1 MAITKATTG
10 NNTIYDDNLLL
21 STTHT
26 LDLICPIGTILMW
39 PKSTPPKGWLIC
51 NGGTFNQTTYPKLYT
66 VLGNSTTLP
75 NFQGRVPVGVGSVTA
90 NGTFSP
96 TLKGTGGEVKHTL
109 TVSEMPSHRHSYM
122 LANAGYINSDN
133 GSVQRSMQK
142 YDEEIYSSK
151 YTDYI
156 GGGSS
161 HNNIQPYYG
170 IYFII
175 KAEHAI
181 MN

>member
-10 NNTIYDDNLLL
+10 SNTIYDDNLLL

-51 NGGTFNQTTYPKLYT
+51 NGGTFNQTIYPKLYA

-75 NFQGRVPVGVGSVTA
+75 NFQGRVPVGVGSVTSH
-90 NGTFSP
+90 GTFSP
-96 TLKGTGGEVKHTL
+96 TLGGMGGEVKHTL
-109 TVSEMPSHRHSYM
+109 TLSEMPSHRHSYM
-122 LANAGYINSDN
+122 FARAGNVNAD
-133 GSVQRSMQK
+133 GSNDQRSWERDHP
-142 YDEEIYSSK
+142 YDTT
-151 YTDYI
+151 YTTPV
-156 GGGSS
+156 GGNGS